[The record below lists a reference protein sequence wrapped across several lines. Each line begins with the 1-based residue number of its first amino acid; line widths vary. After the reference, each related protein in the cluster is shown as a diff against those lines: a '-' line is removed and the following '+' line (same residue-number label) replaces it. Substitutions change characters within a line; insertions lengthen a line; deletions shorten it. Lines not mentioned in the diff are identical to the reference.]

1 MYVNNVFKHA
11 SGPATASRKYSS
23 VIYLNI
29 CKLFDTKI
37 VLSGHEHTA

>member
-1 MYVNNVFKHA
+1 MYVNNVSKHGR
-11 SGPATASRKYSS
+11 GPATASRNYSS

-29 CKLFDTKI
+29 SKLFDTKI